1 MRFKKS
7 FLSPRFQKQK
17 SKPKEHFPVDNNR
30 IYDKRITINYIFVKL
45 LNFIIMNTITKII
58 NEMRIKRSIRILI
71 SRGNHEEIMQAIKNK
86 FFLLN
91 KKKSYGFTKIIKRGN
106 HEEIMTFLDYYPK
119 LNKKEISQLI
129 KRVPPKR
136 NMLYEESHEEIMF
149 AIENQLFTIGDSIHG
164 FDDVLERGNHEEIM
178 AFINYPNGILLRKP
192 SIKKLI
198 KRGNHEEIM
207 QVIKNYHLN
216 KKFIVY
222 CFYKIVKRG
231 NHDEI
236 TAFLNY
242 YPEVSRYK

>member
-1 MRFKKS
+1 MTKTRFYNKKT
-7 FLSPRFQKQK
+7 L
-17 SKPKEHFPVDNNR
+17 V
-30 IYDKRITINYIFVKL
+30 NYIFVKL

-58 NEMRIKRSIRILI
+58 NEMRIKRSMRILI

-149 AIENQLFTIGDSIHG
+149 AIENQLFTIGDSIYG